1 MLDGSEFVVPTRPP
15 PVTEVVLTEPY
26 RICQI
31 PLVSGGKVP
40 LVVRWSSLSIDD
52 PIWKETFS
60 AHPECNVG
68 YRLDRMLVVDC
79 DSPGAVAWW
88 LEQGFPTD
96 YVSRGREERRTYWYR
111 LPEGSDPP
119 RPGKLR
125 PDVDLKWGPGHQ
137 CVVPPS
143 VHPCGRRYE
152 WLGAMAVNEANW
164 WEIPEAP
171 VEDLAA
177 LTRETLRMS
186 TAVGWSVV
194 EDGNRDNFLT
204 ALAGS
209 LRRQGMCEEAIRE
222 GLKVLNQLYCLPPK
236 SSGAIERISRSVAR
250 YEDGNVTYAIEFG

>member
-1 MLDGSEFVVPTRPP
+1 M
-15 PVTEVVLTEPY
+15 EPY

-31 PLVSGGKVP
+31 PLVAGGKVP

-68 YRLDRMLVVDC
+68 YRLDNLLVVDC
-79 DSPGAVAWW
+79 DSPAAVAWW

-96 YVSRGREERRTYWYR
+96 FVSRGREERRTYWYR

-125 PDVDLKWGPGHQ
+125 ADVDLKWGPGHQ
-137 CVVPPS
+137 CAVPPS

-152 WLGAMAVNEANW
+152 WLGGPAVDEANW

-171 VEDLAA
+171 IDDLAA
-177 LTRETLRMS
+177 LRREAPL
-186 TAVGWSVV
+186 ALCGGGWSVV
-194 EDGNRDNFLT
+194 EAGGRDNFLM

-209 LRRQGMCEEAIRE
+209 LRRQGICEDGIRE
-222 GLKVLNQLYCLPPK
+222 GLAALNQLYCLPPK
-236 SSGAIERISRSVAR
+236 PAEAVAR
-250 YEDGNVTYAIEFG
+250 IAHSAARYDAEVTLLMEDVSGPTFIGRRKRRSRR